1 MKFKDLLVPD
11 TIIEKS
17 EDKEKRFVVTVELY
31 MYDTDDKSV
40 IKQAEKLAKDL
51 QRKDDNQASITGIVE
66 QQFGKM
72 GNRKVK

>member
-1 MKFKDLLVPD
+1 MNSFKDF
-11 TIIEKS
+11 II
-17 EDKEKRFVVTVELY
+17 EDKEKRFVVTLELY